1 MSPNLPPA
9 PPVQPEFA
17 RLLKH
22 TSTRSGL
29 KKVDAVVDLDKG
41 EPPAERFELPLPR
54 RRRLFYSLFGWW
66 IRRREQEAENRRLF
80 YRLGSTIAVLE
91 ASIKQFKLVAD
102 QMMKAQARAEVRLA
116 QLAKNHDVLRDVLNA
131 QGEAV
136 ENLQK
141 GSSNG
146 ASN

>member
-9 PPVQPEFA
+9 PPVQPELG

-22 TSTRSGL
+22 VSGRSGL

-41 EPPAERFELPLPR
+41 EPPLSFTVAEPR
-54 RRRLFYSLFGWW
+54 GILGWW
-66 IRRREQEAENRRLF
+66 TRRKARKALREAEARHLF
-80 YRLGSTIAVLE
+80 YRLGSTIAMLE

-116 QLAKNHDVLRDVLNA
+116 QLAKNHDVLRDALNA

-141 GSSNG
+141 GTNGTSN
-146 ASN
+146 